1 MKTFDQVVLPLSLLF
16 AGTIGGIVADRAA
29 RLRRPHGDRG
39 DYWARVVQR
48 VCLFLAL
55 PVLVSG
61 ALVVFPTF
69 WQTGRHLHFDLTGVF
84 GWSIPMSYRIALLLP
99 HAVWAALLAYGLIE
113 PPGGRDAGRWLAG
126 AIGFGN
132 SRLWVLAWTLPLAAI
147 LASSFSN
154 LGGGAD
160 AFPAVAWGTLAVLL
174 LSLVG
179 VALSIGHA
187 VAAAV
192 PAYTKS
198 EPRQAPA
205 LRPWPEALAA
215 HGVQLKPVASWPATS
230 ERTRRVKP
238 GAARD
243 LEQRLRLRGARNVAP
258 QLIEAVEGL
267 FGAGNEEEN
276 RSRVI
281 YAPDDCGQ
289 AEVVALAAELL
300 DQRFHAA
307 TLVVVASDASS
318 LAAELARWLPADRT
332 VEPVQPT
339 GEIAPDALVI
349 VADAQTLSD
358 HLLPKL
364 KDDPQLLRRFG
375 LIIWWH
381 LEAYTGVLAAN
392 LWAISRRLHRLL
404 EAMGRHDVRT
414 MAFVRNVRHGDAQVR
429 AFVRRLLPH
438 PLPTEC
444 EVPVHP
450 YYPRDIHLHVLESHA
465 EFFSRPEGRNI
476 QPRHRHLP
484 LVTAKVSV
492 EENWP
497 TFLEL
502 PPDIS
507 GDEADASRQFPV
519 GDETLGERLQPVSA
533 SAGARIRRIQAGEIL
548 SLPEIVGQGG
558 RATTEGLAHHV
569 GLTLPPNPYVSYLL
583 STLAE
588 GDGAFGF
595 TTSRRLVSTEAQPN
609 VVRRHLLLAL
619 DELPDTRHG
628 LLKNFLWK
636 KEVIQQTLDEIAN
649 EGKLTSREVRFLDD
663 NRDLQREPEYKSQR
677 LPAGEH
683 RPLDTV
689 GMSLIEVRDPAA
701 GHEPGGGVR
710 MRVDPERLTIQ
721 AYPHRVFMS
730 GGQRYR
736 IREWS
741 SPEEVVKAGR
751 IECDRQGIY
760 CWTWRIR
767 NAEVLSIKSDEAP
780 VGIGRD
786 RRLLT
791 RLAASVE
798 YHEVVNGCLRVT
810 PDLTT
815 GVEPKPET
823 DRLARAIERKFAT
836 QALILRFPEDR
847 EPVALASLAQA
858 LRDLL
863 PVHLGVEEDALEVVP
878 LTGELVQGR
887 AAFGLAIVD
896 LYPGGIGL
904 VDAIADDNPFL
915 LKLLEWARDWLAN
928 CPCKSDQGCARCL
941 RTPSAKA
948 ANRNQPLFR
957 SAALELLEQVV

>member
-1 MKTFDQVVLPLSLLF
+1 MKTFDQVVLPLFVL
-16 AGTIGGIVADRAA
+16 AAAAIGGIVADRAA
-29 RLRRPHGDRG
+29 RLRRRDGDRG
-39 DYWARVVQR
+39 DYWARAVQR

-61 ALVVFPTF
+61 ALGIFPNF

-99 HAVWAALLAYGLIE
+99 FGVWAALLAFGLIE
-113 PPGGRDAGRWLAG
+113 RPGGREAGRWLAG

-132 SRLWVLAWTLPLAAI
+132 SRLWVLGWTLPLAAV
-147 LASSFSN
+147 LAASFSN
-154 LGGGAD
+154 LGGGGG
-160 AFPAVAWGTLAVLL
+160 AFPASVWGMLAVLL

-179 VALSIGHA
+179 VALSVGHSIT
-187 VAAAV
+187 AAV
-192 PAYTKS
+192 TSPPPDLRIT
-198 EPRQAPA
+198 PA
-205 LRPWPEALAA
+205 LRPWPEALEA
-215 HGVQLKPVASWPATS
+215 HGLQLRPVTTWTASDPM
-230 ERTRRVKP
+230 RPVKP

-243 LEQRLRLRGARNVAP
+243 LEQRLRLRGARNVAAP
-258 QLIEAVEGL
+258 LLEAVESL
-267 FGAGNEEEN
+267 FGAGTKDED
-276 RSRVI
+276 RSRLI
-281 YAPDDCGQ
+281 QAPDDCGQ

-300 DQRFHAA
+300 DQRFHAT
-307 TLVVVASDASS
+307 TLVVTAGDARA
-318 LAAELARWLPADRT
+318 LAATLARWLPADRKVVT
-332 VEPVQPT
+332 VEPA
-339 GEIAPDALVI
+339 GEIPMDALVI
-349 VADAQTLSD
+349 VTDAQVLSD
-358 HLLPKL
+358 QLLPKL
-364 KDDPQLLRRFG
+364 KDPLLLRRFG
-375 LIIWWH
+375 LIVWWH

-404 EAMGRHDVRT
+404 QVMGRHDVRT
-414 MAFVRNVRHGDAQVR
+414 MAFIRNMQHSDAQVE

-438 PLPTEC
+438 PLPKEC
-444 EVPVHP
+444 KITVHP
-450 YYPRDIHLHVLESHA
+450 HYPRDIHLHVLESHA
-465 EFFSRPEGRNI
+465 NFFSRPESHSI
-476 QPRHRHLP
+476 QQRYRHLP

-497 TFLEL
+497 TCLEL
-502 PPDIS
+502 PPDIT
-507 GDEADASRQFPV
+507 DVEAEAFRQFSV
-519 GDETLGERLQPVSA
+519 GDTTLSDRLHPVSA
-533 SAGARIRRIQAGEIL
+533 SAGARILKIQAGEIL
-548 SLPEIVGQGG
+548 SLPEIVSQGG
-558 RATTEGLAHHV
+558 RATMDGLPHHV
-569 GLTLPPNPYVSYLL
+569 GLTLPPNPYVAYLL

-588 GDGAFGF
+588 RDGARGF

-619 DELPDTRHG
+619 DELPDTRNG

-636 KEVIQQTLDEIAN
+636 EEVIQQTLDEIAS
-649 EGKLTSREVRFLDD
+649 EGKLMSREVRFLE
-663 NRDLQREPEYKSQR
+663 NGRLQREPEYESKH
-677 LPAGEH
+677 LPTER

-689 GMSLIEVRDPAA
+689 GMRLITVRDPAA
-701 GHEPGGGVR
+701 GHESGGGVR

-730 GGQRYR
+730 AGQRYR

-741 SPEEVVKAGR
+741 SPEDVIKAGR
-751 IECDRQGIY
+751 LECDRQAIY

-767 NAEVLSIKSDEAP
+767 DAEVLSIKSDDSP
-780 VGIGRD
+780 VGVGRE
-786 RRLLT
+786 RKLLT
-791 RLAASVE
+791 QLAASVE
-798 YHEVVNGCLRVT
+798 YHEIVKGCLRVT

-815 GVEPKPET
+815 GAEPQPET
-823 DRLARAIERKFAT
+823 EGLFGIERRFAT
-836 QALILRFPEDR
+836 QALILRFPEEQ

-878 LTGELVQGR
+878 LTGEFVQGR
-887 AAFGLAIVD
+887 AAYGLAIVD

-941 RTPSAKA
+941 RSPAAKA

-957 SAALELLEQVV
+957 SAALNLLKQVV

>member
-1 MKTFDQVVLPLSLLF
+1 MKTFDQVVLPLLLLI
-16 AGTIGGIVADRAA
+16 AAAIGGIVADRAA
-29 RLRRPHGDRG
+29 RLRRPDGDRG
-39 DYWARVVQR
+39 DYWVRVAQR

-55 PVLVSG
+55 PLLVSG
-61 ALVVFPTF
+61 ALALFPAL

-84 GWSIPMSYRIALLLP
+84 GWSIPTSYRIALLLP
-99 HAVWAALLAYGLIE
+99 HALWAALLVFGLIE
-113 PPGGRDAGRWLAG
+113 RPGGRDAGRWLAG

-132 SRLWVLAWTLPLAAI
+132 SRLWVLSWTIPLAAV
-147 LASSFSN
+147 LATSFAN

-160 AFPAVAWGTLAVLL
+160 AFPSVAWGTLAMLL

-179 VALSIGHA
+179 VAFSAGHA
-187 VAAAV
+187 IAAV
-192 PAYTKS
+192 VPPPIGES
-198 EPRQAPA
+198 RQTPA
-205 LRPWPEALAA
+205 LRPWPEALEA
-215 HGVQLKPVASWPATS
+215 HGVHLRTVASWPATT
-230 ERTRRVKP
+230 EQMRHVKP
-238 GAARD
+238 GARD

-258 QLIEAVEGL
+258 QLIEAVESL
-267 FGAGNEEEN
+267 FSAGGEEEN
-276 RSRVI
+276 RSRLI

-289 AEVVALAAELL
+289 AEAVALAAELL

-307 TLVVVASDASS
+307 TLVVVASDADS
-318 LAAELARWLPADRT
+318 LAAELVRWLPADRKVVT
-332 VEPVQPT
+332 VQPT
-339 GEIAPDALVI
+339 GEIATDALVI
-349 VADAQTLSD
+349 VADAQILSD
-358 HLLPKL
+358 QLLPKL
-364 KDDPQLLRRFG
+364 KDPHLLRRFG
-375 LIIWWH
+375 LIVWWH

-414 MAFVRNVRHGDAQVR
+414 MAFVRNVQHGDAQVG

-438 PLPTEC
+438 PLPREC
-444 EVPVHP
+444 EVTVHP

-465 EFFSRPEGRNI
+465 EFFSRPESRNI
-476 QPRHRHLP
+476 QQRHRHLP
-484 LVTAKVSV
+484 LVTAKISV
-492 EENWP
+492 EENWR
-497 TFLEL
+497 TCLEF
-502 PPDIS
+502 PADIS
-507 GDEADASRQFPV
+507 DVEAEAFRQFAV
-519 GDETLGERLQPVSA
+519 GDETLGERLQPASA
-533 SAGARIRRIQAGEIL
+533 DAGARIRRIQAGEIL

-558 RATTEGLAHHV
+558 RATTDGLAHHV
-569 GLTLPPNPYVSYLL
+569 GLTLPPNPYVAYLL

-588 GDGAFGF
+588 HDGAFGF

-628 LLKNFLWK
+628 LLRNFLWK

-663 NRDLQREPEYKSQR
+663 NGDLQREPEYKSQR
-677 LPAGEH
+677 LPAGER

-689 GMSLIEVRDPAA
+689 GMNLIEVRDPAA

-710 MRVDPERLTIQ
+710 MRVDRERLTIQ

-741 SPEEVVKAGR
+741 SPEEVIKAGR

-780 VGIGRD
+780 VGIGRE

-836 QALILRFPEDR
+836 QALILRFPEDQ
-847 EPVALASLAQA
+847 EPAALASLAQA

-887 AAFGLAIVD
+887 AAFGLAVVD
-896 LYPGGIGL
+896 LYPRGIGL

-915 LKLLEWARDWLAN
+915 LKLLEFARDWLAN

-941 RTPSAKA
+941 RSPSARA

-957 SAALELLEQVV
+957 SAALELLKQVV